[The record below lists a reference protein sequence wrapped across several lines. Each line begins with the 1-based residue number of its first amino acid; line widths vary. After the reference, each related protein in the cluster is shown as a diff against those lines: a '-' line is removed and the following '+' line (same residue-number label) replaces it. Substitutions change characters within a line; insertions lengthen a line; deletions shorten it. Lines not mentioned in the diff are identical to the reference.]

1 MGDDE
6 RDDIIEEEESGGRG
20 GEPSGPAEASKIVKI
35 LLYVAGGVL
44 LIVMI
49 TGISFLVSKNVQES
63 AYERSQDI
71 VAAPPPPPLN
81 TYELP
86 AFAKT
91 TADAEPHFVKMQISL
106 AYDMS
111 VELNNELVRR
121 KDEIQHIINIL
132 MQGKRYE
139 DLDSVSDA
147 VELAEEIKAHINVR
161 LISGKI
167 KEVYFKEFVVN

>member
-6 RDDIIEEEESGGRG
+6 RDDIIEEEGAAPEEPAGSG
-20 GEPSGPAEASKIVKI
+20 ATSKIVKI
-35 LLYVAGGVL
+35 LLYVAGGIL
-44 LIVMI
+44 LIVLV
-49 TGISFLVSKNVQES
+49 TGISYLVSKNVQES
-63 AYERSQDI
+63 NYEKSQDI

-86 AFAKT
+86 SFSKT
-91 TADAEPHFVKMQISL
+91 TADPEPHFIKMQISL
-106 AYDMS
+106 AYEMN
-111 VELNNELVRR
+111 VELNNELVNR

-132 MQGKRYE
+132 LQGKKYE
-139 DLDSVSDA
+139 DLSSVSDA